1 MSINYAVSD
10 LIFVL
15 RFSQWDFSSA
25 VTVGFKYMRFDRTS
39 FNNENKRIDKG
50 KPEKAITDMW

>member
-15 RFSQWDFSSA
+15 LFGQWDFSSA
-25 VTVGFKYMRFDRTS
+25 VTVGFKCMRFDRTS
-39 FNNENKRIDKG
+39 FNNENKQIDKG
-50 KPEKAITDMW
+50 KPEKGINDMW